1 MLIAHALKNL
11 SQPVSFPPGVT
22 NANWFSFYNAVS
34 FQIFLG
40 SPMILYAKRLG
51 ATATLLGVIASLSP
65 LLTVFQIPAANH
77 LQRFGY
83 RRFVLAGWS
92 TRNLCVFAAV
102 AVPLLGFLS
111 DGWKLA
117 LVIGCLFVFN
127 LLRGITSGAW
137 LPWLTEILPENI
149 RPRFLARDQRF
160 LQAGSLAALLFCGL
174 TLQKESQPWEF
185 SLVFLFSAIGGA
197 VSLRYLSRVPDVQKA
212 ETLKKSGTRVPWM
225 EIVTYPP
232 FARLVGFN
240 LLLTFATGSLAV
252 FTVAFLKGAVGMGE
266 NHILYLLAMTFIAG
280 VGSLDWV
287 GRRLETFGSKRI
299 LSWGMLLYLGVVAGW
314 TALALGVIAPRI
326 VPLLLIFA
334 GSGVAGASI
343 NLANSHLI
351 MRVMPQMGRS
361 HFFAFYSVI
370 TSLGFGVTPIIWGA
384 CLDALGG
391 IHLRMGGGLEWNRY
405 SIYFAALLV
414 LVLASWFAC
423 RGVDEKQPRA
433 SEVG

>member
-1 MLIAHALKNL
+1 
-11 SQPVSFPPGVT
+11 
-22 NANWFSFYNAVS
+22 
-34 FQIFLG
+34 
-40 SPMILYAKRLG
+40 MILYAKRLG
-51 ATATLLGVIASLSP
+51 ATATLLGVIAALTP
-65 LLTVFQIPAANH
+65 LLTVFQIPAAYH

-102 AVPLLGFLS
+102 GVPLLGFLGDS
-111 DGWKLA
+111 WKLA
-117 LVIGCLFVFN
+117 LMVACLFVFN

-137 LPWLTEILPENI
+137 LPWLTEILPEVI

-160 LQAGSLAALLFCGL
+160 LQTGSLVALLFCGL

-185 SLVFLFSAIGGA
+185 SLVFLFSAVGGA
-197 VSLRYLSRVPDVQKA
+197 ASLRYLSRVPDVQKA
-212 ETLKKSGTRVPWM
+212 ETLKKSGTRVPWRQ
-225 EIVTYPP
+225 IVTYPP

-266 NHILYLLAMTFIAG
+266 NHILYLMAMSFIAG
-280 VGSLDWV
+280 VGTLDWV
-287 GRRLETFGSKRI
+287 GRRLAALGSKRI

-314 TALALGVIAPRI
+314 TALALGVIAPNVI
-326 VPLLLIFA
+326 ALLFIFA

-370 TSLGFGVTPIIWGA
+370 TSIGLGVTPIFWGA
-384 CLDALGG
+384 CLDALDGVH
-391 IHLRMGGGLEWNRY
+391 IHGGGSLEWNRY
-405 SIYFAALLV
+405 SIYFAALLA
-414 LVLASWFAC
+414 LVVASFFAC
-423 RGVDEKQPRA
+423 RGVDENQPRP
-433 SEVG
+433 SEVE

>member
-1 MLIAHALKNL
+1 VKTL
-11 SQPVSFPPGVT
+11 SQPVPFPPGVT

-51 ATATLLGVIASLSP
+51 ASATLLGVIASLTP
-65 LLTVFQIPAANH
+65 LLVIFQIPAAHH

-92 TRNLCVFAAV
+92 TRNLCVFAV
-102 AVPLLGFLS
+102 VVVPLLGFLT

-117 LVIGCLFVFN
+117 LVMGFLFLFN

-137 LPWLTEILPENI
+137 LPWLTEIIPEEI
-149 RPRFLARDQRF
+149 RPRFLSRDQRF
-160 LQAGSLAALLFCGL
+160 LQSGSVAALLFCGL

-197 VSLRYLSRVPDVQKA
+197 ISLHYLSRMPDVQKA
-212 ETLKKSGTRVPWM
+212 ETLKKNGTLVPWRQ
-225 EIVTYPP
+225 IVTYPP

-252 FTVAFLKGAVGMGE
+252 FTVAFLKDSVGMGE
-266 NHILYLLAMTFIAG
+266 NHILYLMAMSFIAG
-280 VGSLDWV
+280 VGLLDWV
-287 GRRLETFGSKRI
+287 GRRLEVFGSKRI
-299 LSWGMLLYLGVVAGW
+299 LSWGLLLYLGVVAGW
-314 TALALGVIAPRI
+314 TALALGLIAPGI
-326 VPLLLIFA
+326 GPLLLIFA
-334 GSGVAGASI
+334 GSGIAGASI
-343 NLANSHLI
+343 NLANSHLL
-351 MRVMPQMGRS
+351 MRVMPQRGRS

-370 TSLGFGVTPIIWGA
+370 TSLGLGVTPIIWGA
-384 CLDALGG
+384 CLDAMKGVQF
-391 IHLRMGGGLEWNRY
+391 RMGSGWEWNHY

-414 LVLASWFAC
+414 LVGASFFAC

-433 SEVG
+433 SEVE

>member
-1 MLIAHALKNL
+1 VKSIY
-11 SQPVSFPPGVT
+11 QPAPFPPGVT

-34 FQIFLG
+34 FQIVLG
-40 SPMILYAKRLG
+40 SPMILYAKQLG
-51 ATATLLGVIASLSP
+51 ATATLLGVIASLTP
-65 LLTVFQIPAANH
+65 LLTIFQIPAAYH

-92 TRNLCVFAAV
+92 TRNLCVFAV
-102 AVPLLGFLS
+102 VGVPLLGFLS
-111 DGWKLA
+111 DGWKLG
-117 LVIGCLFVFN
+117 LVVACLFVFN

-137 LPWLTEILPENI
+137 LPWLTEILPEEI

-160 LQAGSLAALLFCGL
+160 LQTGSLAALLFCGL

-197 VSLRYLSRVPDVQKA
+197 VSLRYLSRVPDVKKA
-212 ETLKKSGTRVPWM
+212 ETLKKSGTRVPWL

-266 NHILYLLAMTFIAG
+266 NHILFLLSMSFIAG

-287 GRRLETFGSKRI
+287 GRRLAVHGSKRI

-314 TALALGVIAPRI
+314 TALALGVIAPSVVAI
-326 VPLLLIFA
+326 LIIFA
-334 GSGVAGASI
+334 GSGIAGASI

-370 TSLGFGVTPIIWGA
+370 TSLGLGVTPIFWGA
-384 CLDALGG
+384 FLDALGG
-391 IHLRMGGGLEWNRY
+391 IHFHFGGGLEWNRY
-405 SIYFAALLV
+405 SIYFAALLA
-414 LVLASWFAC
+414 LVAAAFFVC
-423 RGVDEKQPRA
+423 RGVDENQPRA
-433 SEVG
+433 SEVE